1 MKDCIKRQYL
11 LQVRASNLK
20 KITSRTQ
27 IGLPLRKSKMKS
39 SEFIKWREDGY
50 LLFKRDSVTW
60 KSSFLSKSGFMWY
73 LKQFNGKK
81 FDLHRPQI
89 LNKMKYA
96 CVWRKQ
102 KAYFFHIN
110 ATFFMYLLA
119 DSCSLKIIINLD
131 VLAFTI

>member
-1 MKDCIKRQYL
+1 
-11 LQVRASNLK
+11 
-20 KITSRTQ
+20 
-27 IGLPLRKSKMKS
+27 
-39 SEFIKWREDGY
+39 
-50 LLFKRDSVTW
+50 
-60 KSSFLSKSGFMWY
+60 MWY

-110 ATFFMYLLA
+110 ATVFHVPSSRFLQFKNNNQFGCTGLYNLKWSGDRVYLTA
-119 DSCSLKIIINLD
+119 TD
-131 VLAFTI
+131 VKNAVP